1 MLIYLNRAQNYYK
14 SSRLPNL
21 FNFFSPH
28 FSNTMF
34 IQSFSLSLHCKK
46 NKSTTNTVGRNKFSQ
61 REIDIIAK
69 LLGRK
74 MAGNR
79 TQQKM
84 VRHTLRTVF
93 EFSIAD
99 FNVQGKAFGPSDLHD
114 CIRRGCIHILDEATI
129 EAMRLRHAE
138 KKRHDETL
146 IQAEA
151 IADGEAVDWETVQR
165 EWNEYYAQHPDEAP
179 LAE

>member
-1 MLIYLNRAQNYYK
+1 
-14 SSRLPNL
+14 
-21 FNFFSPH
+21 
-28 FSNTMF
+28 
-34 IQSFSLSLHCKK
+34 
-46 NKSTTNTVGRNKFSQ
+46 VGRNKFSQ

-93 EFSIAD
+93 EFNISD

-114 CIRRGCIHILDEATI
+114 AVRRGAIRVLDEATI
-129 EAMRLRHAE
+129 ETMRLRHAE
-138 KKRHDETL
+138 KVQHEKTL
-146 IQAEA
+146 EQAEA
-151 IADGEAVDWETVQR
+151 IADGEAIDWQAVQR
-165 EWNEYYAQHPDEAP
+165 EWDEYYAQHPEEGSP
-179 LAE
+179 CQPMVEE